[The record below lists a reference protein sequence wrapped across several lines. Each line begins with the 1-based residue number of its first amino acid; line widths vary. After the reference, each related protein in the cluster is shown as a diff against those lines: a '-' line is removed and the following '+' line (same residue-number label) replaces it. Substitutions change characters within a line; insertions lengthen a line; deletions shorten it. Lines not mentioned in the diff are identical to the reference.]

1 MKVAFKPF
9 GSDKTASTRL
19 RVFLPIRHINN
30 RSQEITCQLFKPNK
44 IDEYALVI
52 FQKAYTTED
61 IELAIALKKRNVKI
75 AFDLCDNHFY
85 NPSHSEEGDERNDRL
100 RKIIDLADAIS
111 VSNKGLGQLT
121 ERNYTLIDDMVEYSV
136 HNSLACNLFR
146 PFSNLAKRRKRL
158 QLVWFGSAGSEVPR
172 FGMIDIV
179 KIVPELNEL
188 SRQINLELS
197 VISNSKEKFKQYLA
211 TARFPTCY
219 YEWRKATFPYIMQR
233 QDITLIPIDV
243 NPFTAYKTNNRP
255 VFSLILGIP
264 VVADKIESYEVLSEF
279 IRFGNWKQNI
289 EAYWKNPLL
298 RSNDVASGQ
307 EFIRRRYNEE
317 VISDQWI
324 SFIKKSIKNEF
335 E

>member
-9 GSDKTASTRL
+9 GNAKTASTRL
-19 RVFLPIRHINN
+19 RVFLPIKHINK
-30 RSQEITCQLFKPNK
+30 RSQEISCQLFNPNK
-44 IDEYALVI
+44 MDDYALVI
-52 FQKAYTTED
+52 FQKAYTMED
-61 IELAIALKKRNVKI
+61 IELAVSLKKRNVRI
-75 AFDLCDNHFY
+75 AFDLCDNHFF
-85 NPSHSEEGDERNDRL
+85 NPNHSQEGDERNDRL
-100 RKIIDLADAIS
+100 RQIIDLADAIS

-121 ERNYTLIDDMVEYSV
+121 KRNYTLIDDMVETSV

-146 PFSNLAKRRKRL
+146 PLSKLAKRRRL
-158 QLVWFGSAGSEVPR
+158 QLVWFGSAGSEEPR
-172 FGMIDIV
+172 FGMIDIE

-188 SRQINLELS
+188 SGQINLELS

-211 TARFPTCY
+211 KARFPTRY

-255 VFSLILGIP
+255 VFSLILGVP

-289 EAYWKNPLL
+289 EAYWRDPLL
-298 RSNDVASGQ
+298 RNNDVAGGR
-307 EFIRRRYNEE
+307 EFIGRRYNEE

-324 SFIKKSIKNEF
+324 SFIKKVLKNEF